1 MKALGSHPIK
11 RYEMLGFGEKDT
23 SEEISERR
31 VKRLFLYTERKSEKQ
46 VSYVLNV
53 VMKPTWRLLTGGKPG
68 QEPQWKLLEPS

>member
-11 RYEMLGFGEKDT
+11 CCEMVGFGEKDT

-46 VSYVLNV
+46 VSYVLNL
-53 VMKPTWRLLTGGKPG
+53 VMKPAWRLLTGDKLG
-68 QEPQWKLLEPS
+68 QEPQ